1 MTAATRCPRTSCAR
15 SAGGPKCASTRDW
28 RGRCAGIGRTAGGGS
43 RSARAPTVSTTSA
56 STADGSAPEA
66 AGAGGRGASRGAPGS
81 VGRSD
86 RTAPEASAGLAALER
101 EIVRCRRCPRLVAW
115 REQVAHVRRA
125 AFSDWEYWGR
135 PVPGFGDPAAAV
147 LVLGLAPAAHG
158 GNRTG
163 RVFTG
168 DRSGDWLFAALHRA
182 GFANQPRSLHRG
194 DGLRLTG
201 AYVAA
206 AVRCAPPANRPTP
219 AERDRCLPFLVREM
233 SLLAQARTL
242 VCLGAF
248 AWDAALRALA
258 ALGHPALPRPRFAHL
273 AEATV
278 GPYYLLGSYHPSQQN
293 TFTGKLTEP
302 MFDAVFARARELAG
316 V

>member
-1 MTAATRCPRTSCAR
+1 VGKEGDVTSSEGC
-15 SAGGPKCASTRDW
+15 GDEGLP
-28 RGRCAGIGRTAGGGS
+28 GGS
-43 RSARAPTVSTTSA
+43 F
-56 STADGSAPEA
+56 PE
-66 AGAGGRGASRGAPGS
+66 PG
-81 VGRSD
+81 
-86 RTAPEASAGLAALER
+86 GLAELTR
-101 EIVRCRRCPRLVAW
+101 EIVSCRRCPRLVEW
-115 REQVAHVRRA
+115 REGVARARPRRFA
-125 AFSDWEYWGR
+125 DQEYWAR
-135 PVPGFGDPAAAV
+135 PVPGFGDPRARL
-147 LVLGLAPAAHG
+147 LVVGLAPAAHG

-163 RVFTG
+163 RIFTG

-182 GFANQPRSLHRG
+182 GFANQPHSCHRD

-201 AYVAA
+201 AYVVA
-206 AVRCAPPANRPTP
+206 AVRCAPPANRPLP
-219 AERDRCLPFLVREM
+219 EERDRCLPYLVREM